1 MVHLTKVTDALT
13 LCLNDHSIRAA
24 NHGKA
29 IVVANGG
36 ALTLTD
42 CIGAGK
48 LIHTSG
54 YAGTGVCI
62 LTDGTFTMYSGII
75 TGNNSLDNSGGVY
88 SGSNAT
94 TCIYGGSI
102 TYNEARQG
110 SGVFAEPD
118 NGVHLKGN
126 VIIKNNGPVG
136 TNDLLANTTH
146 YLDGSLDSS
155 SEIGL
160 SVPSST
166 ADGMKLLQPEA
177 NYTIASDDLDRFFFN
192 NKSAGYVSKK
202 ARQKVLT
209 HRQQNL

>member
-13 LCLNDHSIRAA
+13 LCLNGHSIRAA

-88 SGSNAT
+88 NSGT
-94 TCIYGGSI
+94 FKLYGGSI
-102 TYNEARQG
+102 TYNEARQD
-110 SGVFAEPD
+110 SGVFLQKERR
-118 NGVHLKGN
+118 VN
-126 VIIKNNGPVG
+126 VFYQ
-136 TNDLLANTTH
+136 L
-146 YLDGSLDSS
+146 
-155 SEIGL
+155 IGFGAL
-160 SVPSST
+160 PPACRPECCGRSARVT
-166 ADGMKLLQPEA
+166 ACTYGRSM
-177 NYTIASDDLDRFFFN
+177 
-192 NKSAGYVSKK
+192 
-202 ARQKVLT
+202 
-209 HRQQNL
+209 

>member
-13 LCLNDHSIRAA
+13 LCLNGHSIRAA

-88 SGSNAT
+88 NSGT
-94 TCIYGGSI
+94 FKLYGGSI

-126 VIIKNNGPVG
+126 VIIKNNGPV
-136 TNDLLANTTH
+136 
-146 YLDGSLDSS
+146 
-155 SEIGL
+155 
-160 SVPSST
+160 
-166 ADGMKLLQPEA
+166 
-177 NYTIASDDLDRFFFN
+177 
-192 NKSAGYVSKK
+192 
-202 ARQKVLT
+202 
-209 HRQQNL
+209 